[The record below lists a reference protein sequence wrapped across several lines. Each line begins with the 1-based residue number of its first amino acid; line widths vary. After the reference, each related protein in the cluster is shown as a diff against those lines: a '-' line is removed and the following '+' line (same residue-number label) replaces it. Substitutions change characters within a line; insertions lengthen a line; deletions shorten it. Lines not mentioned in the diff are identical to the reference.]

1 MHSQTK
7 VKSSEHARAIVSEA
21 KGYGLDV
28 GVPETEEELVVVA
41 NQIYEYAVEAQEGG
55 MNGEHINTI
64 IKLTENYIPLEKID
78 ATGALEEGIDQAR
91 NGEISSVTLNE
102 VSESAQE
109 ETVPAGTDD
118 DEREPDD
125 KAFYHKSIEERISEN
140 IPVPP
145 EIEGNPPNL
154 PIDLNDLSDKEVMR
168 LHGAFTAC
176 SARVSWLYAVEEAG
190 ESAARLVSNK
200 KISNYIANAE
210 KKDSETNK
218 PKTMEVLKAEA
229 RWNDPEIDYWK
240 SLQEKHEV
248 SARKYHA
255 AAEIFNN
262 NVERIS
268 RHWTMRTQ
276 ERG

>member
-1 MHSQTK
+1 
-7 VKSSEHARAIVSEA
+7 
-21 KGYGLDV
+21 
-28 GVPETEEELVVVA
+28 
-41 NQIYEYAVEAQEGG
+41 
-55 MNGEHINTI
+55 
-64 IKLTENYIPLEKID
+64 
-78 ATGALEEGIDQAR
+78 
-91 NGEISSVTLNE
+91 
-102 VSESAQE
+102 
-109 ETVPAGTDD
+109 
-118 DEREPDD
+118 
-125 KAFYHKSIEERISEN
+125 
-140 IPVPP
+140 
-145 EIEGNPPNL
+145 
-154 PIDLNDLSDKEVMR
+154 MR